1 MQNNTDSLIIPSE
14 QKVIFCDIDGTL
26 IDDER
31 LIHSKTLLKIQD
43 IINNHHDYHFA
54 LASGRNLA
62 EELFLYKKMQL
73 KSSGLLIGCNGAQ
86 IYALKSH
93 KIIYEKTINQILVQ
107 KIYEETI
114 KLNQKYQH
122 IALMVIYSDNSTYLY
137 NFNEKE
143 WWENYNF
150 TEPRKRSEFSNEKV
164 LIINLFALLEAEK
177 EMVAF
182 LDKLEV
188 NVIPGHNL
196 TAITAKNVSK
206 EDAIKFC
213 VKYYNL
219 ELKNIAVIGNSKND
233 KGMFMLPEVFSITYT
248 EAKPYLKEIASL
260 VIDQPKS
267 EFIAQGLIE
276 FEKHINDSKK
286 NK

>member
-1 MQNNTDSLIIPSE
+1 MQNNIDSLIIPSE

-93 KIIYEKTINQILVQ
+93 KIIYEKTINPILVQ

-286 NK
+286 DK